1 MHGSTTCKL
10 PMEFTY
16 NNNSVSRTKN
26 ITDTFNQYFL
36 NIGVKLA
43 DKIQPSMVNYDTFLP
58 LVSKNSLY
66 LYPTDASEVISVC
79 NILKNK
85 RSSGHGEI
93 VSLIA
98 KTSID
103 TVAEPLAEIINCSLE
118 TGSVPNELK
127 IAKVI
132 PVYKA
137 GAKNE
142 FSNYRPVIL

>member
-1 MHGSTTCKL
+1 M
-10 PMEFTY
+10 
-16 NNNSVSRTKN
+16 TKP
-26 ITDTFNQYFL
+26 D
-36 NIGVKLA
+36 
-43 DKIQPSMVNYDTFLP
+43 
-58 LVSKNSLY
+58 
-66 LYPTDASEVISVC
+66 
-79 NILKNK
+79 
-85 RSSGHGEI
+85 EI
-93 VSLIA
+93 VSWIA

-103 TVAEPLAEIINCSLE
+103 TVAEPLAKIINCSLE